1 VPSSLVPALVA
12 VLAAAAAW
20 LAYAL
25 SEART
30 RRRFA
35 ALEQA
40 WRGYA
45 EGHGLRVIP
54 FAELSGVASDV
65 GPPLVRGEMNGVGV
79 ELTVRSSTRPLT
91 CVEATLP
98 GVSSE
103 FVVMIRPR
111 GRRLPRAFQG
121 RSVQVAPTGNKPFDA
136 AFALLSN
143 EPDPARSL
151 VDRRLAQVVLGF
163 PRAFVDLHASNNR
176 LLLSWR
182 GMEADRAVLDAA
194 LEVVFTACRRRA

>member
-20 LAYAL
+20 LGYAL

-40 WRGYA
+40 WKVYA

-91 CVEATLP
+91 NVEATLP
-98 GVSSE
+98 GVSSG

-121 RSVQVAPTGNKPFDA
+121 RSVQAAPTGNKPFDA

-143 EPDPARSL
+143 EPDLARSL

-163 PRAFVDLHASNNR
+163 PRPFVALHASNNR